1 MFRSANGELSE
12 DQFASQL
19 KAEAANGGKAF
30 DGIRNFC
37 SEGELIIHRGK
48 TYAFTNQW
56 GPRTLKAMDQLIAA
70 FAPESISYQQS
81 E

>member
-12 DQFASQL
+12 DQFALQF
-19 KAEAANGGKAF
+19 KAEAADDGKAF
-30 DGIRNFC
+30 GGIRNFC
-37 SEGELIIHRGK
+37 SEGELIIYEGR

-70 FAPESISYQQS
+70 FPACAISYRQS

>member
-1 MFRSANGELSE
+1 MNGSHEPLAVT
-12 DQFASQL
+12 QFVSQL
-19 KAEAANGGKAF
+19 KAEAADGGKAF

-37 SEGELIIHRGK
+37 SEGELIIHEGR
-48 TYAFTNQW
+48 TYAFTNPW

-70 FAPESISYQQS
+70 FPLEAISYQQS